1 MINSESDACEIFMR
15 LIMVKNYQTPLNL
28 EVLEE
33 LEKKQNKNNY
43 YPIFQTCPKIIF
55 NNFFEGG
62 GIIFT
67 KKIHHSNVL
76 SSDYTILIS

>member
-33 LEKKQNKNNY
+33 LEKTNKIRITIT
-43 YPIFQTCPKIIF
+43 P
-55 NNFFEGG
+55 FF
-62 GIIFT
+62 
-67 KKIHHSNVL
+67 KPVQK
-76 SSDYTILIS
+76 